1 MNLENDRFERI
12 RARAYELWER
22 DGRPD
27 GQEWSHW
34 LDAERDVAAE
44 ERGEAGLE
52 ASAAGTTGITNHPVE
67 EEREEQ
73 RELPP
78 RGEAKRVAGRSG

>member
-1 MNLENDRFERI
+1 MNSESDRFERI
-12 RARAYELWER
+12 RGRAYELWER

-27 GQEWSHW
+27 GHEWDHW
-34 LDAERDVAAE
+34 LDAERDIAAE
-44 ERGEAGLE
+44 ERE
-52 ASAAGTTGITNHPVE
+52 ASVRDASAGGNTGITNHPVE

-78 RGEAKRVAGRSG
+78 RGEARRVAGGAS